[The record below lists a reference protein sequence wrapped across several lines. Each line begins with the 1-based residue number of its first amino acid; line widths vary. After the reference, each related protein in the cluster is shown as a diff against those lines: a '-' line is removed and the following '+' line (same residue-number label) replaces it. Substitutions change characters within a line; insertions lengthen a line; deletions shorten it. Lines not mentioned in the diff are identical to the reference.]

1 MKTSTGRNIRRLLII
16 ECDVERLN
24 KIDAALGVEISD
36 LLETPRL
43 ASQIT
48 LIKVGK
54 KADLQKRVIQLA
66 EQGVVFENIWITAH
80 SSETGL
86 RLASDYW
93 SSWTDLARLLA
104 CFKPQAILL
113 AACKAG
119 RCQPAEQL
127 FGVIRSLKTLYG
139 SPLLMTVSQM
149 KILRCVIAHLLLG
162 INIRRESNLLLRI
175 GAFIATGGP
184 LFRYIR
190 SDFNKKTG
198 KTRHDWNTIP
208 DILEILSRRR
218 MPC

>member
-1 MKTSTGRNIRRLLII
+1 MKPSSGRNIRRLLII

-24 KIDAALGVEISD
+24 KIDAALGVEIAD

-54 KADLQKRVIQLA
+54 KADLQNRVIQLA

-119 RCQPAEQL
+119 RCGPAEKL

-139 SPLLMTVSQM
+139 SPLLMSVSQM
-149 KILRCVIAHLLLG
+149 KILRCVIAGLLLG
-162 INIRRESNLLLRI
+162 IKIRTETNLLLRI
-175 GAFIATGGP
+175 GAFVATGGF
-184 LFRYIR
+184 LFRYTR

-208 DILEILSRRR
+208 NILEMLSRV
-218 MPC
+218 